1 MWLKR
6 TCGTVGSW
14 GESMDEMDA
23 PSREEILHLTSLAEV
38 FGGFAHEIAQPLNA
52 IMIASQV
59 MQLKVERSGLPDN
72 DKAFMSQRLSI
83 VAAQVQRASTVV
95 ETLRKFTRGSGTQQG
110 KSDLEHILK
119 EILGLMDQQFVMRGI
134 DVVLD
139 CRQPLS
145 AIGGDVSTAERVL
158 VQSLAFS
165 RDAVAAIG
173 NWHATEGFPHE
184 RKLRIHVMQM
194 NGHQLM
200 HITWTLGHLP
210 EGTKLV
216 DPSVH
221 IGLTT
226 AAAVLSSMGGS
237 LTARDD
243 GLTILFPEQKYSGAH

>member
-1 MWLKR
+1 
-6 TCGTVGSW
+6 
-14 GESMDEMDA
+14 MDEMDA
-23 PSREEILHLTSLAEV
+23 PSLEEILHLTSLAEV

-83 VAAQVQRASTVV
+83 VAAQVQRASSVV
-95 ETLRKFTRGSGTQQG
+95 ETLRKFTRRSGNQKG
-110 KSDLEHILK
+110 ISDLEHILK

-134 DVVLD
+134 DVALE
-139 CRQPLS
+139 CRQSLS
-145 AIGGDVSTAERVL
+145 AIAADLSTAERIL

-165 RDAVAAIG
+165 RDTLAAIG
-173 NWHATEGFPHE
+173 NWHASEGFPYE
-184 RKLRIHVMQM
+184 KKMRIHVMEM

-200 HITWTLGHLP
+200 HISWSLGQLP
-210 EGTKLV
+210 EGTRLV

-221 IGLTT
+221 TGLAT
-226 AAAVLSSMGGS
+226 ATAVLSAMGGS

-243 GLTILFPEQKYSGAH
+243 GLTILFPDQK